1 MKTPLNRRWFRMSSE
16 KFEDK
21 PRKFEEPRNAAYS
34 REHADYYKD
43 EGKHAWLSKNE
54 KLNTTIFKG
63 KLQKDLFIFAM
74 ALGKNRERKQA
85 IPPGKKVNSVSVA
98 AMKDPQKWALLSI
111 GIEET
116 GDIFCLD
123 DQKTVYAL
131 AEEYAEEGIEI
142 LKSQMDKYGS
152 NYPKQL
158 ELELKEILG
167 LIEK

>member
-1 MKTPLNRRWFRMSSE
+1 MSSRTSE
-16 KFEDK
+16 E

-34 REHADYYKD
+34 KEHAEYYKD
-43 EGKHAWLSKNE
+43 EGKHAWLNKNE

-63 KLQKDLFIFAM
+63 KMQKDLFIFAM
-74 ALGKNRERKQA
+74 ALGKNRERKKS
-85 IPPGKKVNSVSVA
+85 IPSGKRENHVSVA

-123 DQKTVYAL
+123 DQKTVYGL

-152 NYPKQL
+152 NYPKHL

-167 LIEK
+167 LVEK